1 MNSSPRSS
9 WRSSKTRRC
18 ETQFPPRKG
27 KRKLGQIGRW
37 KGHRFYRERK
47 EEESSRQE
55 FAFLRHCIYRCG
67 LKTGT
72 NQHTNNTP
80 ATGESSKQRIFVFRQ
95 PSPPPNS
102 PPFTYPCFKIRV
114 GALLSE
120 HDVLFSK
127 SCIHLPRHLHA
138 HTCTYTHS
146 HSLFHL
152 SSSSSA
158 LFGGPFPLS
167 CSFL

>member
-9 WRSSKTRRC
+9 WRSSKTRRF